1 MAKKHQRREHV
12 SVRKKR
18 EEEQKLAKRR
28 EFYQQHK
35 KQLWTGVIAA
45 AAAIVLIWLAVDF
58 FYCPGGSM
66 RMFLGRLMDVEENAI
81 IRNLGSTKSPLY
93 FNLGSFD
100 APEGYTSDPDYNP
113 PSDENEHNFYY
124 YTDDTDRVI
133 HDVFVSGVKDKTSAE
148 MAETIANSGMYSSL
162 SEKRTAEIA
171 GHQVTYLYAQGNP
184 SSEDSSV
191 YYAVLIMYVDTVKD
205 CSILINCTSHRGA
218 LEELP
223 AEEAMVAEAEAI
235 LANLTVAGK

>member
-1 MAKKHQRREHV
+1 MAKKYRRREHV
-12 SVRKKR
+12 STRKKR
-18 EEEQKLAKRR
+18 EEEQKLAKRQ

-35 KQLWTGVIAA
+35 KQLWTAAIAA
-45 AAAIVLIWLAVDF
+45 VAAIVLIWLAVDF

-66 RMFLGRLMDVEENAI
+66 RMFLGKLMNVEDNAI

-93 FNLGSFD
+93 FDFGSFD

-113 PSDENEHNFYY
+113 PSDKNEHNFYY
-124 YTDDTDRVI
+124 YTDDEERVI
-133 HDVFVSGVKDKTSAE
+133 REVFVTGVKEKTGAE
-148 MAETIANSGMYSSL
+148 MAETVINSGMYLST

-171 GHQVTYLYAQGNP
+171 GHPVTYLYAQGNP
-184 SSEDSSV
+184 SADDSSV

-205 CSILINCTSHRGA
+205 SSVLINCTSQRGA

-223 AEEAMVAEAEAI
+223 TEEAMVADAETI
-235 LANLTVAGK
+235 LANLTVAKK